1 MSYGVRSNV
10 RYSNKTT
17 EIFIDRIVVVRILRV
32 VKEDFQNIYMQ
43 IVISYLIWRL

>member
-10 RYSNKTT
+10 RYSNKTP